1 MASLNITNARN
12 RTLLNVTPNAF
23 PATRYGARRDFGDD
37 SVIEYIQV
45 LLPPPPSCL
54 AHPHADPRT
63 QDPEA
68 VAPNDGPPAFL
79 IRLPND
85 EELTFN
91 FTFILRQ
98 HLAVPSIY
106 SPNSTSAVAPSGLV
120 DTNINGLT
128 FVFASSSKDL
138 DNLVTREFHA
148 NPNLHKNPQVE
159 LVGDYSTGG
168 HASVQFQWSW
178 KWTPPKT
185 PESRGGG
192 WRTSCSVGI
201 LDPLQNHGC

>member
-1 MASLNITNARN
+1 MC
-12 RTLLNVTPNAF
+12 V
-23 PATRYGARRDFGDD
+23 
-37 SVIEYIQV
+37 
-45 LLPPPPSCL
+45 
-54 AHPHADPRT
+54 

-68 VAPNDGPPAFL
+68 VPSSDGPPAFL
-79 IRLPND
+79 IRLSND

-91 FTFILRQ
+91 FTFIVRQ

-106 SPNSTSAVAPSGLV
+106 NVNTNSAISPSGLV

-128 FVFASSSKDL
+128 FLFASSSKDL

-159 LVGDYSTGG
+159 LVGDYSTSG

-178 KWTPPKT
+178 KWTPPKAS
-185 PESRGGG
+185 ESRGGG
-192 WRTSCSVGI
+192 WRTSCSVRRITASYYGYSK
-201 LDPLQNHGC
+201 LTVPKFVEYDQRAHRLETLASFAFWVQSTGPP

>member
-1 MASLNITNARN
+1 LSIFRYCHGGHDAS
-12 RTLLNVTPNAF
+12 
-23 PATRYGARRDFGDD
+23 D
-37 SVIEYIQV
+37 S
-45 LLPPPPSCL
+45 
-54 AHPHADPRT
+54 ADHEV

-68 VAPNDGPPAFL
+68 AAHDGPPSFL
-79 IRLPND
+79 LRLPND

-91 FTFILRQ
+91 FTFIIRQ

-106 SPNSTSAVAPSGLV
+106 NVNSNSTIAPTGLV

-128 FVFASSSKDL
+128 FVFASSSRDL
-138 DNLVTREFHA
+138 ENLVTREFHA

-159 LVGDYSTGG
+159 LVGDYGTDG
-168 HASVQFQWSW
+168 HSSVQFQWSW

-192 WRTSCSVGI
+192 WRTSCSFVEYDQRAHRLETLAGFTFWV
-201 LDPLQNHGC
+201 QSM

>member
-1 MASLNITNARN
+1 MAGYTNL
-12 RTLLNVTPNAF
+12 TL
-23 PATRYGARRDFGDD
+23 
-37 SVIEYIQV
+37 
-45 LLPPPPSCL
+45 
-54 AHPHADPRT
+54 
-63 QDPEA
+63 QDPESA
-68 VAPNDGPPAFL
+68 QSDGPPSFL

-106 SPNSTSAVAPSGLV
+106 SVNNNSSIAPSGLV
-120 DTNINGLT
+120 DTIINGLT
-128 FVFASSSKDL
+128 FVFASSSKEL

-159 LVGDYSTGG
+159 LVGDYTTGG
-168 HASVQFQWSW
+168 SSSVQFQWSW

-185 PESRGGG
+185 AECRGGG
-192 WRTSCSVGI
+192 WRTSCSVRVHVV
-201 LDPLQNHGC
+201 LVSA

>member
-12 RTLLNVTPNAF
+12 RTLLNISPNAF
-23 PATRYGARRDFGDD
+23 PATRYAARRDFGDD
-37 SVIEYIQV
+37 SVVEYIQ
-45 LLPPPPSCL
+45 
-54 AHPHADPRT
+54 
-63 QDPEA
+63 DPEPA
-68 VAPNDGPPAFL
+68 HHQDGPPAFL
-79 IRLPND
+79 LRLPND

-98 HLAVPSIY
+98 HLAVPTSY
-106 SPNSTSAVAPSGLV
+106 STSTASHVAPTGLV

-128 FVFASSSKDL
+128 FIFASSSKDL

-168 HASVQFQWSW
+168 HSSVQFQWSW
-178 KWTPPKT
+178 KWTPPRT

-192 WRTSCSVGI
+192 WRTSCSVCI
-201 LDPLQNHGC
+201 PSPLCSRAC

>member
-1 MASLNITNARN
+1 MPTTTTAIAIPLL
-12 RTLLNVTPNAF
+12 TLPLSP
-23 PATRYGARRDFGDD
+23 
-37 SVIEYIQV
+37 
-45 LLPPPPSCL
+45 
-54 AHPHADPRT
+54 

-68 VAPNDGPPAFL
+68 VPSSDSPPAL
-79 IRLPND
+79 LLRLTNE

-91 FTFILRQ
+91 FTFVLRQ

-106 SPNSTSAVAPSGLV
+106 NVNTNSAITPSGLV

-128 FVFASSSKDL
+128 FLFASSSKDL
-138 DNLVTREFHA
+138 ENLVTREFHA

-178 KWTPPKT
+178 KWTPPKLS
-185 PESRGGG
+185 ESRGGG
-192 WRTSCSVGI
+192 WRTSCSVCI
-201 LDPLQNHGC
+201 HPLLFVAHKN